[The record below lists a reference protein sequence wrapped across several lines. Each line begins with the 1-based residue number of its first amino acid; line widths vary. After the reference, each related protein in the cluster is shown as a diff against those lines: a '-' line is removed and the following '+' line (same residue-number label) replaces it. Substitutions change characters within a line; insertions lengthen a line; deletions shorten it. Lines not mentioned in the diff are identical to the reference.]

1 MSMARLRIS
10 HGTGYD
16 DLPMNDR
23 AHDLPLCPEGDFR
36 FWGGVGIAALLAS
49 VIGCLAGLPAL
60 LPMEAVAPTAI
71 QRLSAAGASVVW
83 LVLCAGAGTA
93 AFAAIALV
101 RGRPPG
107 SALDITSRAFACV
120 AVAALTNFVPI
131 DQPMLKL
138 AFDGLSFAVA
148 CAFLARSAFR
158 IATLDAF
165 AATAVGTGIVGALA
179 AVAFVI
185 TWAVRPG

>member
-1 MSMARLRIS
+1 
-10 HGTGYD
+10 
-16 DLPMNDR
+16 MNER

-36 FWGGVGIAALLAS
+36 FWGGVGVIALLAL

-60 LPMEAVAPTAI
+60 LPIETISPTAI

-83 LVLCAGAGTA
+83 LLLCTGAGAA

-107 SALDITSRAFACV
+107 SAIDIISRAFACV

-138 AFDGLSFAVA
+138 AFDGLALPPQQRSWLAQHFELPRSTPLLQQRSGRV
-148 CAFLARSAFR
+148 LSARSQLLR
-158 IATLDAF
+158 S
-165 AATAVGTGIVGALA
+165 
-179 AVAFVI
+179 
-185 TWAVRPG
+185 

>member
-1 MSMARLRIS
+1 MAQLRIS
-10 HGTGYD
+10 HDTGYD
-16 DLPMNDR
+16 DRPMNER

-36 FWGGVGIAALLAS
+36 FWGGVGVIALLAL

-60 LPMEAVAPTAI
+60 LPIETISPTAI

-83 LVLCAGAGTA
+83 LLLCTGAGAA

-107 SALDITSRAFACV
+107 SAIDITSRAFACV

-138 AFDGLSFAVA
+138 AFDGLAFTAA
-148 CAFLARSAFR
+148 TAFLARSAFR

-165 AATAVGTGIVGALA
+165 AATAIGTGVVGALA

>member
-1 MSMARLRIS
+1 
-10 HGTGYD
+10 
-16 DLPMNDR
+16 
-23 AHDLPLCPEGDFR
+23 
-36 FWGGVGIAALLAS
+36 
-49 VIGCLAGLPAL
+49 
-60 LPMEAVAPTAI
+60 
-71 QRLSAAGASVVW
+71 VVW
-83 LVLCAGAGTA
+83 LLLCTGAGAA

-107 SALDITSRAFACV
+107 SAIDITSRAFACV

-138 AFDGLSFAVA
+138 AFDGLAFTAA
-148 CAFLARSAFR
+148 TAFLARSAFR

-165 AATAVGTGIVGALA
+165 AATAIGIGIVSALA